1 MSASDPLITLED
13 WVAPLIARLAPAER
27 RALARKVGQDLRR
40 SQAARIASQRN
51 PDGSTYAPRKAGK
64 ARQQQGRIRR
74 GMFARMRT
82 AKHLRLQ
89 ADEQAASV
97 GFIGRTARIAR
108 VHQEGLRDQ
117 VQAGGAT
124 YEYPVR
130 ALLGLSEGDRE
141 RIKDLLLDH
150 LADRR

>member
-1 MSASDPLITLED
+1 MTGGDPLIALED

-51 PDGSTYAPRKAGK
+51 PDGSAYAPRKAGK
-64 ARQQQGRIRR
+64 ARQLQGRIRR

-89 ADEQAASV
+89 TDEQAASI
-97 GFIGRTARIAR
+97 GFVGRTARIAR
-108 VHQEGLRDQ
+108 VHQEGLRDE
-117 VQAGGAT
+117 VEAGGPT
-124 YEYPVR
+124 YAYPLR
-130 ALLGLSEGDRE
+130 ALLGLADVDRE
-141 RIKDLLLDH
+141 RIKYLLLEH
-150 LADRR
+150 LMEDR